1 MLIEVLN
8 LDGETIWINPEWVI
22 SARIV
27 CPYPTKEPK
36 RIKIDREG
44 VKLYPEGSSVV
55 VVMREGESDIDML
68 TETFEKFLKKVNEK
82 T

>member
-27 CPYPTKEPK
+27 CPYSRGPK
-36 RIKIDREG
+36 RIKVDKEG
-44 VKLYPEGSSVV
+44 VRLYPEGSSVV
-55 VVMREGESDIDML
+55 VVMHEGESDIDML
-68 TETFEKFLKKVNEK
+68 TESFEDFLEKVN
-82 T
+82 TRA